1 MAFYIVVVVAW
12 IEDLF
17 ITYHIFMS
25 INDENLTQ
33 LFENLGAINHN
44 KFLIFICS
52 EKQVRIASIF

>member
-17 ITYHIFMS
+17 IIYDVFMS
-25 INDENLTQ
+25 INDENLIQ

-52 EKQVRIASIF
+52 EK